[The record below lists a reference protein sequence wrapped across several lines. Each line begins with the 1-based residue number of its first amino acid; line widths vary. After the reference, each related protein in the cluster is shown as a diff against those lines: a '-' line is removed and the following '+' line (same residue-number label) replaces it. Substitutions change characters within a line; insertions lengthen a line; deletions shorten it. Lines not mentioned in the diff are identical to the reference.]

1 MNLITLCQLAQGY
14 ERYPDRTAQM
24 AELLSNAQTDG
35 PVQIEPEMPTG
46 KRY

>member
-1 MNLITLCQLAQGY
+1 MNLITLCQLAQG
-14 ERYPDRTAQM
+14 YPDRTAQM